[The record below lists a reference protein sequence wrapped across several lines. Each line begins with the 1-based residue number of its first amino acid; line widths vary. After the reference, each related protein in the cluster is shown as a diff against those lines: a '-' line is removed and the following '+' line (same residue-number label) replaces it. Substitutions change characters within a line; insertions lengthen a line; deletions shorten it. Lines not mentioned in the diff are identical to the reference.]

1 MSFSLFYVKQQGL
14 NQDWVW
20 SIKMEVITAVK
31 GFKDIL
37 PEETGKWRFVEDAA
51 REIFSRF
58 GFKEIR
64 LPVLEKTD
72 LFKRGIGESTD
83 IVEKEMYTF
92 LDRGDE
98 YLTLRPEATASVI
111 RAYLE
116 HALYNAEPV
125 SRLFTIGPMFRRER
139 PQRGRFRQFHQID
152 VELLGVDD
160 PRADAEVIL
169 MLMHFLNIV
178 GLSNVSLELNS
189 LGCSTCRPAFRKAI
203 LEFLSG
209 KEDGLCEDCKRRL
222 GSNPLRVFD
231 CKAKE
236 CQEVI
241 ANAPRLSEF
250 ICSDCRNHF
259 EGVTSALTELDI
271 PYKINT
277 RMVRGLDYYT
287 KTTFEVTT
295 EHLGSQ
301 NAVVG
306 GGRYDRLVQELGGP
320 DIPGIGFAVGFERLI
335 TLLQTEDSNCVPKP
349 DLFIAS
355 LGEAAQ
361 KLAFILC
368 NQLRIKGLHVEQDFS
383 ARSLKSQM
391 KRANRLNCSHTLILG
406 DREIEEKKAEF
417 RDMQLGTQQTLSLD
431 NLNEQI
437 LKLIKER

>member
-1 MSFSLFYVKQQGL
+1 
-14 NQDWVW
+14 
-20 SIKMEVITAVK
+20 MEVITAVK

-37 PEETGKWRFVEDAA
+37 PEETGKWCFVENTA

-64 LPVLEKTD
+64 LPILEKTD

-116 HALYNAEPV
+116 HTLYNAETV

-139 PQRGRFRQFHQID
+139 PQKGRFRQFHQID
-152 VELLGVDD
+152 VELLGLDD
-160 PRADAEVIL
+160 PRADAEVIM
-169 MLMHFLNIV
+169 MLMHFLNTV
-178 GLSNVSLELNS
+178 GLRNVSLELNS
-189 LGCSTCRPAFRKAI
+189 LGCSACRPAFRKVI
-203 LEFLSG
+203 TDFLNG
-209 KEDGLCEDCKRRL
+209 KEAGLCDDCKRRL

-241 ANAPRLSEF
+241 VNAPHLSEF
-250 ICSDCRNHF
+250 ICGDCRTHF
-259 EGVTSALTELDI
+259 ENVTSALTALAI
-271 PYKINT
+271 PYKINS

-287 KTTFEVTT
+287 KTAFEVTT

-301 NAVVG
+301 NAVAG

-335 TLLQTEDSNCVPKP
+335 ALLSPEVSSVQAP

-361 KLAFILC
+361 KTAFILC
-368 NQLRIKGLHVEQDFS
+368 NQLRLKGIHVEQDLS
-383 ARSLKSQM
+383 AKSLKSQM
-391 KRANRLNCSHTLILG
+391 KRANRLNCSYTLILG
-406 DREIEEKKAEF
+406 ERELIEKKAEF
-417 RDMQLGTQQTLSLD
+417 RNMATGSQQTLSLD
-431 NLNEQI
+431 NLDEQI
-437 LKLIKER
+437 LKLINER